1 MITTNTPAA
10 NPNLTDA
17 ECDDL
22 LRRMHGDVRLD
33 STPIQYS
40 GITLYRRSQ
49 YDTLARAESVN
60 HARHMYGLTGYVSL
74 CDALE
79 TAEQTA
85 ELMEHDAAS
94 EDVRVVVRIDN
105 DTLPE
110 CWLADGRHEINRH
123 LIRKGWYTV
132 IA

>member
-1 MITTNTPAA
+1 MTTTNTPAA

-17 ECDDL
+17 ECDAL
-22 LRRMHGDVRLD
+22 LHVTHIVRLD
-33 STPIQYS
+33 STSIQYS

-60 HARHMYGLTGYVSL
+60 HARHMYGLTGYGGL

-85 ELMEHDAAS
+85 EMMDHGAAS
-94 EDVRVVVRIDN
+94 EDVRVVVRINN

-110 CWLADGRHEINRH
+110 CWLIDALHEVNRY
-123 LIRKGWYTV
+123 IVRKGWYT
-132 IA
+132 ITT